1 MAVHPTCHIAG
12 LHREHDRVHEI
23 PRRLNQ
29 RRGGVQAGDDELPG
43 DGVHVGLHLA
53 GDAELVGVEGDAL
66 QVGEKVALGGGLRTV
81 VGDAAAEG
89 VQPFPGFADGLRSL
103 DHILKLKH
111 FWWLDAHCF

>member
-1 MAVHPTCHIAG
+1 MAVHPACHIAG